1 MDRKS
6 KNDTQSKKTKVMIFN
21 FSNNYKF
28 TTRLKLNNENLEIV
42 NKTKLLGLILTDD
55 LKWDE
60 NTTYLVKK
68 AYQRMQLL
76 RKVASFGASLD
87 EKRTIYI
94 LYIRNI
100 LEQSCVVWSSRLT
113 ADNIKDLE
121 RVQKAALKII
131 LNKSFENY
139 ELALQKANLE
149 TLKKRRENL
158 CLKFSKKCLQ
168 NEKTDKLFPL
178 SKKQHIMV
186 KRIEKN
192 IK

>member
-1 MDRKS
+1 
-6 KNDTQSKKTKVMIFN
+6 MIFN

-28 TTRLKLNNENLEIV
+28 TTRLKVNNENLEIV
-42 NKTKLLGLILTDD
+42 NKTKLLGIILTDD
-55 LKWDE
+55 LKWDA

-76 RKVASFGASLD
+76 RKIASFGASQD

-100 LEQSCVVWSSRLT
+100 LKQSCVVWSSRLT
-113 ADNIKDLE
+113 VDNIKDLE

-158 CLKFSKKCLQ
+158 CLKFSK
-168 NEKTDKLFPL
+168 N
-178 SKKQHIMV
+178 SKWK
-186 KRIEKN
+186 K
-192 IK
+192 